1 MSRIPVRPSS
11 LHLAEQCSRAPWLST
26 KYPASQAATRFG
38 SAVDKQVTIILSCM
52 LVGDTDNLPTEEELL
67 PETSKILEWLEATY
81 PVEQWQY
88 FVQEKVTLRDPETGE
103 VLTAG
108 TPDLICLHRTEP
120 RFVDVDWKKLGQ
132 LWAGHLP
139 PPDENLQQLAY
150 VAAFWLETAQS
161 RPIEQAKIVLACW
174 DAMGVMPQES
184 GDIREDRL
192 REVVERV
199 RAVPKVDVDG
209 PQPEAAVGE
218 HCDHCWSRM
227 HCDAHLLP
235 MAVAIKAGLPAP
247 FAEFTDQPITVAT
260 TVKAL
265 GWLEGA
271 DRVLREAKKI
281 RDLVESNV
289 DAFVMQNGPV
299 EVDAM
304 MYGPVISKPRRMGA
318 TVETLKA
325 IGREDLIRLGDA
337 KITCKWTKAP
347 PK

>member
-11 LHLAEQCSRAPWLST
+11 LQLAEQCLRAPWLAT
-26 KYPASQAATRFG
+26 KYPSSYAATRFG

-67 PETSKILEWLEATY
+67 PETSKILEWLEANY

-88 FVQEKVTLRDPETGE
+88 FVQEKVTLRDPETGA

-108 TPDLICLHRTEP
+108 TPDLMCLHRTEP
-120 RFVDVDWKKLGQ
+120 RFVDVDWKKRGQ

-161 RPIEQAKIVLACW
+161 RPIEQAKIVLCCW
-174 DAMGVMPQES
+174 DAWGVTPQES
-184 GDIREDRL
+184 GGIREDRL

-218 HCDHCWSRM
+218 QCDHCWSRM

-247 FAEFTDQPITVAT
+247 FAEFTDQPLTVET

-281 RDLVESNV
+281 RDLVENNI

-318 TVETLKA
+318 TVEILKA